1 MEEFTHLIS
10 NTIDFPVYDTANEAL
25 IPVVKPQWLHASLS
39 KKKVANP
46 RQYSP
51 DPRLFLN
58 DVVVTCGDI
67 PDGDKD
73 AIIGGVLAKGGIYS
87 PKVSGLVTRLV
98 DLTAESDKARMILSR
113 RMNVKIV
120 LPHWYGAIKAFIMEF
135 LG

>member
-1 MEEFTHLIS
+1 M
-10 NTIDFPVYDTANEAL
+10 
-25 IPVVKPQWLHASLS
+25 
-39 KKKVANP
+39 
-46 RQYSP
+46 
-51 DPRLFLN
+51 
-58 DVVVTCGDI
+58 VVTCGDI

-87 PKVSGLVTRLV
+87 PKVSGLVTHLV